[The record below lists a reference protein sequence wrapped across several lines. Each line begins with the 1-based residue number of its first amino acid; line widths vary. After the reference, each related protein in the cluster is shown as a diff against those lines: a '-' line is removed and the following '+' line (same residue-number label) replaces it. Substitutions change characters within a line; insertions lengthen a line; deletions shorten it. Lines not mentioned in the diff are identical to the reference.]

1 LRTVWLAARYLRSD
15 FDLDGVGPLP
25 AHGPEPEL
33 AAEWLAA
40 GLSAQTAASWAP
52 ETVEVYRA
60 WMHLGIGDA
69 NVAHSLTAAGLAPE
83 DLGPA

>member
-1 LRTVWLAARYLRSD
+1 MC
-15 FDLDGVGPLP
+15 
-25 AHGPEPEL
+25 EL
-33 AAEWLAA
+33 AAEWFAG

-69 NVAHSLTAAGLAPE
+69 NVAHSLIAAGLAPE
-83 DLGPA
+83 DLGLARVVLRSPEESQFHISVTLVT